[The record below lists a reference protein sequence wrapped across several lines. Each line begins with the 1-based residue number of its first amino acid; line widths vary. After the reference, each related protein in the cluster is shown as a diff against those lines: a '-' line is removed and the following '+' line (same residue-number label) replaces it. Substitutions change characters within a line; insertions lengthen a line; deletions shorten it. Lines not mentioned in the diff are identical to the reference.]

1 MMFQRMYMMLTFF
14 TTAFLY
20 FNLFIVKSEYKV
32 NKKTQILLAIT
43 AILGFLTQYFFAIYA
58 ALVAIVMIVLFIKNK
73 ETKELFKYIRTLVI
87 SAVIGIVLFPFSIDH
102 MLNSDRKI
110 GGFQSTNYAD
120 RVLTYFNMILRY
132 FGSKWK
138 IMLALF
144 AIALLAILIKRKTE
158 RGITAV
164 IIFPTII
171 YIMLVAKLAEFL
183 ELRYVMNILPIVAIM
198 IMMAIGSIFENKKY
212 NIMLATVALI
222 LLVGYGFLT
231 EKPLYLYKDYNKYI
245 DISKKYSDD
254 DLVYVGYTFF
264 NHIQSLPEFT
274 NYKKTFMIYN
284 DQTNRL
290 KDDEELSDKNEFILS
305 VHRNMEPEKVVS
317 EVLEYTGFSNYELIY
332 EGDQEINQVIY
343 RIYR

>member
-1 MMFQRMYMMLTFF
+1 MMFQRMYMMLKFF

-20 FNLFIVKSEYKV
+20 LNLFIVKSEYKV

-58 ALVAIVMIVLFIKNK
+58 ALGAIVMIVLFIKNK

-132 FGSKWK
+132 FGSKWE

-264 NHIQSLPEFT
+264 DHIQSLPEFT

-284 DQTNRL
+284 DQTDRL

>member
-1 MMFQRMYMMLTFF
+1 M
-14 TTAFLY
+14 
-20 FNLFIVKSEYKV
+20 NLFIVKSEYKV

-132 FGSKWK
+132 FGSKWE

-264 NHIQSLPEFT
+264 DHIQSLPEFT

-284 DQTNRL
+284 DQTDRL
-290 KDDEELSDKNEFILS
+290 KDDGELSDKNEFILS

>member
-20 FNLFIVKSEYKV
+20 LNLFIVKSEYKV

-132 FGSKWK
+132 FGSKWE

-264 NHIQSLPEFT
+264 DHIQSLPEFT

-284 DQTNRL
+284 DQTDRL

-332 EGDQEINQVIY
+332 EGDQEINQVI
-343 RIYR
+343 

>member
-1 MMFQRMYMMLTFF
+1 M
-14 TTAFLY
+14 
-20 FNLFIVKSEYKV
+20 NLFIVKSEYKV

-132 FGSKWK
+132 FGSKWE

-264 NHIQSLPEFT
+264 DHIQSLPEFT

-284 DQTNRL
+284 DQTDRL

-332 EGDQEINQVIY
+332 EWDQEINQVIY

>member
-20 FNLFIVKSEYKV
+20 LNLFIVKSEYKV

-132 FGSKWK
+132 FGSKWE

-284 DQTNRL
+284 DQTDRL

>member
-20 FNLFIVKSEYKV
+20 LNLFIVKSEYKV

-132 FGSKWK
+132 FGSKWE

-231 EKPLYLYKDYNKYI
+231 EEPLYLYKDYNKYI

-264 NHIQSLPEFT
+264 DHIQSLPEFT

-284 DQTNRL
+284 DQTDRL

>member
-1 MMFQRMYMMLTFF
+1 M
-14 TTAFLY
+14 
-20 FNLFIVKSEYKV
+20 NLFIVKSEYKV

-132 FGSKWK
+132 FGSKWE

-171 YIMLVAKLAEFL
+171 YIMLVDKLAEFL

-264 NHIQSLPEFT
+264 DHIQSLPEFT

-284 DQTNRL
+284 DQTDRL

>member
-1 MMFQRMYMMLTFF
+1 M
-14 TTAFLY
+14 
-20 FNLFIVKSEYKV
+20 NLFIVKSEYKV

-110 GGFQSTNYAD
+110 GGFQSINYAD

-132 FGSKWK
+132 FGSKWE

-264 NHIQSLPEFT
+264 DHIQSLPEFT

-284 DQTNRL
+284 DQTDRL

-332 EGDQEINQVIY
+332 EWDQEINQVIY

>member
-132 FGSKWK
+132 FGSKWE

>member
-20 FNLFIVKSEYKV
+20 LNLFIVKSEYKV

-132 FGSKWK
+132 FGSKWE

-264 NHIQSLPEFT
+264 DHIQSLPEFT

-284 DQTNRL
+284 DQTDRL

-305 VHRNMEPEKVVS
+305 VHRNMEPEKVVRS
-317 EVLEYTGFSNYELIY
+317 RSKADWHMKNAKH
-332 EGDQEINQVIY
+332 
-343 RIYR
+343 

>member
-1 MMFQRMYMMLTFF
+1 M
-14 TTAFLY
+14 
-20 FNLFIVKSEYKV
+20 NLFIVKSEYKV

-87 SAVIGIVLFPFSIDH
+87 SALIGIVLFPFSIDH

-132 FGSKWK
+132 FGSKWE

-264 NHIQSLPEFT
+264 DHIQSLPEFT

-284 DQTNRL
+284 DQTDRL

>member
-1 MMFQRMYMMLTFF
+1 M
-14 TTAFLY
+14 
-20 FNLFIVKSEYKV
+20 NLFIVKSEYKV

-132 FGSKWK
+132 FGSKWE

-264 NHIQSLPEFT
+264 DHIQSLPEFT

-284 DQTNRL
+284 DQTDRL

-305 VHRNMEPEKVVS
+305 VHRNMEPDKVVS

>member
-1 MMFQRMYMMLTFF
+1 M
-14 TTAFLY
+14 
-20 FNLFIVKSEYKV
+20 NLFIVKSEYKV

-132 FGSKWK
+132 FGSKWE

-144 AIALLAILIKRKTE
+144 AIALLSILIKRKTE

-264 NHIQSLPEFT
+264 DHIQSLPEFT

-284 DQTNRL
+284 DQTDRL

>member
-1 MMFQRMYMMLTFF
+1 M
-14 TTAFLY
+14 
-20 FNLFIVKSEYKV
+20 
-32 NKKTQILLAIT
+32 IT

-132 FGSKWK
+132 FGSKWE

-264 NHIQSLPEFT
+264 DHIQSLPEFT

-284 DQTNRL
+284 DQTDRL

>member
-1 MMFQRMYMMLTFF
+1 M
-14 TTAFLY
+14 
-20 FNLFIVKSEYKV
+20 NLFIVKSEYKV

-132 FGSKWK
+132 FGSKWE

-245 DISKKYSDD
+245 DISKKYSND

-264 NHIQSLPEFT
+264 DHIQSLPEFT

>member
-132 FGSKWK
+132 FGSKWE

-231 EKPLYLYKDYNKYI
+231 EETLYLYKDYNKYI

-284 DQTNRL
+284 DQTDRL

>member
-20 FNLFIVKSEYKV
+20 LNLFIVKSEYKV

-132 FGSKWK
+132 FGSKWE

-264 NHIQSLPEFT
+264 DHIQSLPEFT

-284 DQTNRL
+284 DQTDRL

-317 EVLEYTGFSNYELIY
+317 EVLEYTGFSNYEIIY

>member
-20 FNLFIVKSEYKV
+20 LNLFIVKSEYKV

-132 FGSKWK
+132 FGSKWE

-245 DISKKYSDD
+245 DISKKYSND

-264 NHIQSLPEFT
+264 DHIQSLPEFT

-284 DQTNRL
+284 DQTDRL

>member
-1 MMFQRMYMMLTFF
+1 M
-14 TTAFLY
+14 
-20 FNLFIVKSEYKV
+20 NLFIVKSEYKV

-132 FGSKWK
+132 FGSKWE

-264 NHIQSLPEFT
+264 DHIQSL
-274 NYKKTFMIYN
+274 YIRM
-284 DQTNRL
+284 
-290 KDDEELSDKNEFILS
+290 KN
-305 VHRNMEPEKVVS
+305 
-317 EVLEYTGFSNYELIY
+317 
-332 EGDQEINQVIY
+332 
-343 RIYR
+343 

>member
-1 MMFQRMYMMLTFF
+1 M
-14 TTAFLY
+14 
-20 FNLFIVKSEYKV
+20 NLFIVKSEYKV

-132 FGSKWK
+132 FGSKWE

-245 DISKKYSDD
+245 DISKKYSND

-264 NHIQSLPEFT
+264 DHIQSLPEFT

-317 EVLEYTGFSNYELIY
+317 EVLEYTGFSKYELIY

>member
-20 FNLFIVKSEYKV
+20 LNLFIVKSEYKV

-120 RVLTYFNMILRY
+120 RILTYFNMILRY
-132 FGSKWK
+132 FGSKWE

-264 NHIQSLPEFT
+264 DHIQSLPEFT

-284 DQTNRL
+284 DQTDRL

>member
-73 ETKELFKYIRTLVI
+73 ETNELFKYIRTLVI

-132 FGSKWK
+132 FGSKWE

>member
-1 MMFQRMYMMLTFF
+1 M
-14 TTAFLY
+14 
-20 FNLFIVKSEYKV
+20 NLFIVKSEYKV

-132 FGSKWK
+132 FGSKWE

>member
-1 MMFQRMYMMLTFF
+1 M
-14 TTAFLY
+14 
-20 FNLFIVKSEYKV
+20 NLFIVKSEYKV

-132 FGSKWK
+132 FGSKWE

-245 DISKKYSDD
+245 DISKKYSND

-264 NHIQSLPEFT
+264 DHIQSLPEFT

-284 DQTNRL
+284 DQTDRL

>member
-1 MMFQRMYMMLTFF
+1 M
-14 TTAFLY
+14 
-20 FNLFIVKSEYKV
+20 NLFIVKSEYKV

-132 FGSKWK
+132 FGSKWE

-264 NHIQSLPEFT
+264 DHIQSLPEFT

-284 DQTNRL
+284 DQTDRL

-305 VHRNMEPEKVVS
+305 VHSNMEQVKLVS

>member
-1 MMFQRMYMMLTFF
+1 MMLTFF
-14 TTAFLY
+14 TTVFLY
-20 FNLFIVKSEYKV
+20 LNLFIVKSEYKV

-87 SAVIGIVLFPFSIDH
+87 SAVIGIALFPFSIDH

-132 FGSKWK
+132 FGSKWE

-183 ELRYVMNILPIVAIM
+183 ELRYVMNILPIVSIM

-231 EKPLYLYKDYNKYI
+231 EEPLYLYKDYNKYI

-264 NHIQSLPEFT
+264 DHIQSLPEFT

-284 DQTNRL
+284 DQTDRL

>member
-1 MMFQRMYMMLTFF
+1 M
-14 TTAFLY
+14 
-20 FNLFIVKSEYKV
+20 NLFIVKSEYKV

-132 FGSKWK
+132 FGSKWE

-284 DQTNRL
+284 DQTDRL

>member
-20 FNLFIVKSEYKV
+20 LNLFIVKSEYKV

-43 AILGFLTQYFFAIYA
+43 AILGFVTQYFFAIYA

-132 FGSKWK
+132 FGSKWE

-245 DISKKYSDD
+245 DISKKYSND

-264 NHIQSLPEFT
+264 DHIQSLPEFT

>member
-132 FGSKWK
+132 FGSKWE

-144 AIALLAILIKRKTE
+144 AIALLAILKKTKTE

>member
-1 MMFQRMYMMLTFF
+1 M
-14 TTAFLY
+14 
-20 FNLFIVKSEYKV
+20 NLFIVKSEYKV

-58 ALVAIVMIVLFIKNK
+58 SLVAIVMIVLFIKNK

-132 FGSKWK
+132 FGSKWE

-264 NHIQSLPEFT
+264 DHIQSLPEFT

-284 DQTNRL
+284 DQTDRL

>member
-1 MMFQRMYMMLTFF
+1 M
-14 TTAFLY
+14 
-20 FNLFIVKSEYKV
+20 NLFIVKSEYKV

-132 FGSKWK
+132 FGSKWE

-264 NHIQSLPEFT
+264 DHIQSLPEFT

>member
-1 MMFQRMYMMLTFF
+1 M
-14 TTAFLY
+14 
-20 FNLFIVKSEYKV
+20 NLFIVKSEYKV

-132 FGSKWK
+132 FGSKWE

-198 IMMAIGSIFENKKY
+198 IMMSIGSIFENKKY

-264 NHIQSLPEFT
+264 DHIQSLPEFT

-284 DQTNRL
+284 DQTDRL

>member
-1 MMFQRMYMMLTFF
+1 M
-14 TTAFLY
+14 
-20 FNLFIVKSEYKV
+20 NLFIVKSEYKV

-132 FGSKWK
+132 FGSKWE

-264 NHIQSLPEFT
+264 DHIQSLPEFT

-284 DQTNRL
+284 DQTDRL

>member
-20 FNLFIVKSEYKV
+20 LNLFIVKSEYKV

-132 FGSKWK
+132 FGSKWE

-264 NHIQSLPEFT
+264 DHIQSLPEFT

-284 DQTNRL
+284 DQTDRL

>member
-43 AILGFLTQYFFAIYA
+43 AILGFLTQYFFAVYA

-132 FGSKWK
+132 FGSKWE

>member
-1 MMFQRMYMMLTFF
+1 M
-14 TTAFLY
+14 
-20 FNLFIVKSEYKV
+20 NLFIVKSEYKV

-132 FGSKWK
+132 FGSKWE

-284 DQTNRL
+284 DQTDRL
-290 KDDEELSDKNEFILS
+290 KDDGELSDKNEFILS